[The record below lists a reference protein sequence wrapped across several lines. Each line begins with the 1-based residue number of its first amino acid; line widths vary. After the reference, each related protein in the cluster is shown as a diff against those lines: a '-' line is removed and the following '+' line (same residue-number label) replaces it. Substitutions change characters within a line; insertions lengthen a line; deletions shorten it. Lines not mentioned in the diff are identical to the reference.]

1 MVAYQ
6 DFVAL
11 CRSHDSEERGQA
23 AHLAAKAYLGHTGP
37 ADEHAALYAALIG
50 FLDDPSVKVRAA
62 LAYGLLHAV
71 EAPRP
76 ILLALLQDSAVISR
90 AVAQYSPALIDADIV
105 GLIRAA
111 DTPMLQAIALRE
123 QLSGRAAEI
132 LIARG
137 ERAVTLKLLQ
147 RVDVPVPADLLCA
160 IAADL
165 GVGDA
170 GIRGALLDRGDLPA
184 TARLALVEAAAA
196 ALTAA
201 RVIKGAVAPKRLERI
216 MRDATDTALSAIG
229 EREAGAGR
237 APYAA
242 ELVGNERISTRV
254 MLHAIVNG
262 HVLFFA
268 DCIAELCQTPRDKVF
283 TLLETGSRAALNAL
297 LARCGLRES
306 VRNMIARLI
315 FHARAADL
323 ADDVAARHFVV
334 TALTEELIVEHDGL
348 IPADLEEAFA
358 YLSEQNVTLARRA
371 ARGVMSAFAGE
382 SHADRAMPV
391 AVEERRLALPAA

>member
-11 CRSHDSEERGQA
+11 CRGNSEERGQA
-23 AHLAAKAYLGHTGP
+23 AHLAAKAFLGHTGP

-62 LAYGLLHAV
+62 LAYGLLHAR

-90 AVAQYSPALIDADIV
+90 AVAQYSPALIDADIF
-105 GLIRAA
+105 GLIRIA
-111 DTPMLQAIALRE
+111 DLPMLQAIAMRE
-123 QLSGRAAEI
+123 WISARLAQALV
-132 LIARG
+132 ARG
-137 ERAVTLKLLQ
+137 ERSVTLKLLQ
-147 RVDVPVPADLLCA
+147 RPDVPVPVDLLAA
-160 IAADL
+160 IAADQ
-165 GVGDA
+165 GIVDA
-170 GIRGALLDRGDLPA
+170 EIRGALLGRRDLPA
-184 TARLALVEAAAA
+184 AARLILVEAVAAV
-196 ALTAA
+196 LTGA
-201 RVIKGAVAPKRLERI
+201 RIIRGAVAPKRLERI
-216 MRDATDTALSAIG
+216 IRDATDTALTTLG
-229 EREAGAGR
+229 EREASGGR

-242 ELVGNERISTRV
+242 ELVSNERISTRV

-268 DCIAELCQTPRDKVF
+268 DCVAELCQTPRDKVF
-283 TLLETGSRAALNAL
+283 TLLEGGSRAALNAL

-315 FHARAADL
+315 LLARAADL

-348 IPADLEEAFA
+348 IPPELEEAFA

-371 ARGVMSAFAGE
+371 ARGVMSAFAGDI
-382 SHADRAMPV
+382 HAERVMPV
-391 AVEERRLALPAA
+391 IVEETRLALPAA

>member
-11 CRSHDSEERGQA
+11 CRGNSEERGQA
-23 AHLAAKAYLGHTGP
+23 AHLAAKAFLGHTGP

-62 LAYGLLHAV
+62 LAYGLLHAR

-76 ILLALLQDSAVISR
+76 ILMALLQDSAVISR
-90 AVAQYSPALIDADIV
+90 AVAQYSPALIDADIL
-105 GLIRAA
+105 GLIRIA
-111 DTPMLQAIALRE
+111 DLPMLQAIAMRE
-123 QLSGRAAEI
+123 WISARLAQALV
-132 LIARG
+132 ARG
-137 ERAVTLKLLQ
+137 ERSVTLKLLQ
-147 RVDVPVPADLLCA
+147 RADVPVPVDLLAA
-160 IAADL
+160 IAADQ
-165 GVGDA
+165 GIADA
-170 GIRGALLDRGDLPA
+170 EIRGALLGRRDLPA
-184 TARLALVEAAAA
+184 AARLILVEAVAAV
-196 ALTAA
+196 LTGA
-201 RVIKGAVAPKRLERI
+201 RIIRGAVAPKRLERI
-216 MRDATDTALSAIG
+216 IRDATDTALTTLG
-229 EREAGAGR
+229 EREASGGR

-242 ELVGNERISTRV
+242 ELVSNERISTRI
-254 MLHAIVNG
+254 MLHAVVNG

-268 DCIAELCQTPRDKVF
+268 DCVAELCQTPRDKVF
-283 TLLETGSRAALNAL
+283 TLLESGSRAALNAL

-315 FHARAADL
+315 LLARAADL

-348 IPADLEEAFA
+348 IPPELEEAFA

-371 ARGVMSAFAGE
+371 ARGVMSAFAGDV
-382 SHADRAMPV
+382 HAEQVMPV
-391 AVEERRLALPAA
+391 IVEETRLALPAA